1 MCMLCPE
8 GAESNA
14 ASASSRPHAA
24 RDADPA
30 LIGDLVAANRI
41 LFHQGV
47 VDGFGHVSVRHN
59 KRPRN
64 FLLSRNMAPANVTAA
79 DILEYDPE
87 GEPVVAGGP
96 RVYLERFI
104 HSEIYKARPDVVAVV
119 HSHSPSVVPFGVV
132 TGVPLRA
139 VCHMS
144 SFLGLD
150 TPIFEIRDTAGP
162 ANDMLIRDKKLGAA
176 LATSLGDRP
185 AVLMRGH
192 GSTVVGSTLRQAV
205 FRAIYTEVN
214 AKLQAEALRLG
225 PVTYLNAQEAELSA
239 ATNATQID
247 RAWDLW
253 KSLASASGA

>member
-1 MCMLCPE
+1 MCTHGPE
-8 GAESNA
+8 GADSNA
-14 ASASSRPHAA
+14 ASASSSA
-24 RDADPA
+24 RSKHDADPA
-30 LIGDLVAANRI
+30 LIDDLVAANRI
-41 LFHQGV
+41 LFAQGV
-47 VDGFGHVSVRHN
+47 VDGFGHVSVRHD
-59 KRPRN
+59 KRKQN
-64 FLLSRNMAPANVTAA
+64 FLLSRNMAPSLVTAA

-87 GEPVVAGGP
+87 GEPVVARGP
-96 RVYLERFI
+96 HVYLERFI

-144 SFLGLD
+144 SFLGST

-162 ANDMLIRDKKLGAA
+162 ANDMLIRSKELGAA
-176 LATSLGDRP
+176 LARSLGPRP

-192 GSTVVGSTLRQAV
+192 GSTVVGASVRQAV
-205 FRAIYTEVN
+205 FRAVYTEIN

-225 PVTYLNAQEAELSA
+225 PVTYLTDQEAEMSA
-239 ATNATQID
+239 AVNATQID

-253 KSLASASGA
+253 RSLAMAPP